1 MKSFPD
7 KIREARCALGLS
19 QSELGEAVGVSMRSI
34 ISYEKGQ
41 KHPRDKTI
49 YQLAKALHVSI
60 RYLKDEECDDPTADI
75 EKDVF
80 IAGASDQ
87 YGAAG
92 AKDVTRMLEEN
103 TALFA
108 GGELSQEEK
117 DTYFN
122 ALMTAYITCR
132 ETAKEKYGRKK

>member
-1 MKSFPD
+1 ML
-7 KIREARCALGLS
+7 I
-19 QSELGEAVGVSMRSI
+19 
-34 ISYEKGQ
+34 
-41 KHPRDKTI
+41 
-49 YQLAKALHVSI
+49 
-60 RYLKDEECDDPTADI
+60 
-75 EKDVF
+75 
-80 IAGASDQ
+80 
-87 YGAAG
+87 
-92 AKDVTRMLEEN
+92 RMLEEN

>member
-7 KIREARCALGLS
+7 KIKEARCALGLS
-19 QSELGEAVGVSMRSI
+19 QSGLGEAVGVSMRSI
-34 ISYEKGQ
+34 IAYEKGQ
-41 KHPRDKTI
+41 KYPRDKTL

-60 RYLKDEECDDPTADI
+60 RYLKDDECDNPIEDI
-75 EKDVF
+75 EKDSL
-80 IAGASDQ
+80 IMDAREQ

-92 AKDVTRMLEEN
+92 ARDVSRMLEEN

-132 ETAKEKYGRKK
+132 ETAKEKYGKKK

>member
-41 KHPRDKTI
+41 KYPRDKTL

-80 IAGASDQ
+80 IAEASEQ
-87 YGAAG
+87 YGTTG

-117 DTYFN
+117 DIYFN
-122 ALMTAYITCR
+122 AIMTAYITCR

>member
-34 ISYEKGQ
+34 ISYEKGH
-41 KHPRDKTI
+41 KYPRDKTL

-80 IAGASDQ
+80 IAEASEQ

-103 TALFA
+103 AALFA

-122 ALMTAYITCR
+122 AIMTAYITCR

>member
-41 KHPRDKTI
+41 KYPRDKTL
-49 YQLAKALHVSI
+49 YQLAKALRISI

-80 IAGASDQ
+80 IAEASEQ
-87 YGAAG
+87 YGTAG

-122 ALMTAYITCR
+122 AIMTAYITCR
-132 ETAKEKYGRKK
+132 ESAKEKYGRKK